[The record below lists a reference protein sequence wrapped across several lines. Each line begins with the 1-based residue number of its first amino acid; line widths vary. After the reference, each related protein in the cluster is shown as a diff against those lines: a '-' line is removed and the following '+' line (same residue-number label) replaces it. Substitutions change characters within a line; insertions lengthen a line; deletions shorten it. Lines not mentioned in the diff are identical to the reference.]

1 MPTDTT
7 SRKRR
12 KVDSTAEQEER
23 ADSGAGMLDQDE
35 VRRHMMAL
43 MQQGGG
49 GKRDSDGEGDED
61 ESEEES
67 EGSES
72 GSDDEPGDEQEDDG
86 EDEAKPKVE
95 LELDS
100 DDAGSDDEEEDIKPV
115 QITKLDTSD
124 LKPSSLSRIKS
135 LPSSST
141 PTSLS
146 KPVLK
151 TTFSSLGISPRLITS
166 LRTLAISRPTE
177 IQAACIEPI
186 LQGRDCIGGAKTGS
200 GKTMAFALPILQRIV
215 KDPFGIFAVVLTPT
229 R

>member
-1 MPTDTT
+1 
-7 SRKRR
+7 
-12 KVDSTAEQEER
+12 
-23 ADSGAGMLDQDE
+23 
-35 VRRHMMAL
+35 

-49 GKRDSDGEGDED
+49 GKRDSEDEDDED

-67 EGSES
+67 EGSEI
-72 GSDDEPGDEQEDDG
+72 GSGDEQED
-86 EDEAKPKVE
+86 EEKPTPE

-100 DDAGSDDEEEDIKPV
+100 DDAGSDDEEEDVKPG
-115 QITKLDTSD
+115 QTTILETSD

-135 LPSSST
+135 LPSPST
-141 PTSLS
+141 PTSSS